1 MSRGIAIL
9 GSTGSIGHTALK
21 VVRAL
26 PDFHVAGIAAGRNV
40 ELVEEQIREFS
51 PKIVSVTD
59 EKEAKRLAKA
69 FPKVEVLFG
78 LHGASMVAETAGAET
93 VVAAISGSNGLEP
106 TFRAVQKGKRVALA
120 NKESLV
126 MAGRLLMET
135 ARRTGAE
142 ILPVDSE
149 HCAVFQCIKG
159 ESTSHVRKIILTASG
174 GALRDEPTGSISDAT
189 VEQVLAHPNWSMGRK
204 ITVDSATMTNKA
216 LEVIEAHYLFNVPID
231 KISVMIH
238 RESVVHSMVEFVDGS
253 LMAQLAE
260 TDMMLPVQYALTY
273 PVRVEGPMPSLD
285 LAKLNSL
292 TFSEPDAE
300 RYPCL
305 GMGREAAKTSEA
317 HVIAFNAANEAAV
330 TAFLEG
336 KISYGGIQRVIASV
350 LYATVQA
357 SPSSLEEII
366 SLHAGALREAE
377 KAVASTG
384 VRR

>member
-9 GSTGSIGHTALK
+9 GSTGSIGQTTLK

-26 PDFHVAGIAAGRNV
+26 PDFHVVGLAAGHHV

-51 PKIVSVTD
+51 PKIVSVTN
-59 EKEAKRLAKA
+59 EGEAKRLAGM
-69 FPKVEVLFG
+69 FPDVEVLHG
-78 LHGASMVAETAGAET
+78 LYGASLVAEAQGAET
-93 VVAAISGSNGLEP
+93 VVAAISGSDGLAP
-106 TFRAVQKGKRVALA
+106 TFRAVKKGKRVALA

-126 MAGRLLMET
+126 MAGRLLMDT
-135 ARRTGAE
+135 ARRTGAK

-159 ESTSHVRKIILTASG
+159 ESTKHIRRIILTASG
-174 GALRDEPTGSISDAT
+174 GALRDEPAGSLGDAT

-285 LAKLNSL
+285 LEKLNSL
-292 TFSEPDAE
+292 TFFEPDAG

-317 HVIAFNAANEAAV
+317 HMIAFNAANEAAA
-330 TAFLEG
+330 TAFLDG
-336 KISYGGIQRVIASV
+336 KISYGGIERVIASV
-350 LYATVQA
+350 LDSTVPA
-357 SPSSLEEII
+357 APSSLEEIL
-366 SLHAGALREAE
+366 SLHKGAQRQAE
-377 KAVASTG
+377 KVVASG
-384 VRR
+384 GIN

>member
-9 GSTGSIGHTALK
+9 GSTGSIGRTTLK

-26 PDFHVAGIAAGRNV
+26 PDFHVAGLAAGRHV

-59 EKEAKRLAKA
+59 EKEAKRLAKD
-69 FPKVEVLFG
+69 FPDVEVLYG
-78 LHGASMVAETAGAET
+78 LYGASLVAEAPEAET
-93 VVAAISGSNGLEP
+93 VVAAISGSEGLSP
-106 TFRAVQKGKRVALA
+106 TFRAVKKGKRVALA

-126 MAGRLLMET
+126 MAGRLMMET
-135 ARRTGAE
+135 ARRTGAKV
-142 ILPVDSE
+142 LPVDSE

-159 ESTSHVRKIILTASG
+159 ESANHVRRIILTASG
-174 GALRDEPTGSISDAT
+174 GALRDEPAGSLGDAA
-189 VEQVLAHPNWSMGRK
+189 VEKVLAHPNWSMGRK

-292 TFSEPDAE
+292 TFSEPDAG

-317 HVIAFNAANEAAV
+317 HIIAFNAANETAV
-330 TAFLEG
+330 AAFLG
-336 KISYGGIQRVIASV
+336 RRIPFGGIERVIASV
-350 LYATVQA
+350 LDSTVSVA
-357 SPSSLEEII
+357 PSGLEEIL

>member
-9 GSTGSIGHTALK
+9 GSTGSIGRTTLK

-26 PDFHVAGIAAGRNV
+26 PDFHVVGLAAGRHV
-40 ELVEEQIREFS
+40 ELVEKQIREFS
-51 PKIVSVTD
+51 PEIVSVTD
-59 EKEAKRLAKA
+59 EKEAKRLAKD
-69 FPKVEVLFG
+69 FPDVEVLYG
-78 LHGASMVAETAGAET
+78 LYGASLVAEAPEAET
-93 VVAAISGSNGLEP
+93 VVAAISGSEGLSP
-106 TFRAVQKGKRVALA
+106 TYRALKKGKRVALA

-126 MAGRLLMET
+126 MAGRLMMET
-135 ARRTGAE
+135 ARRTGAKV
-142 ILPVDSE
+142 LPVDSE
-149 HCAVFQCIKG
+149 HCAVFQCVKG
-159 ESTSHVRKIILTASG
+159 ESTNHVRRIILTASG
-174 GALRDEPTGSISDAT
+174 GALRDEPAGSLGDAA
-189 VEQVLAHPNWSMGRK
+189 VEKVLAHPNWSMGRK

-292 TFSEPDAE
+292 TFSEPDAG

-317 HVIAFNAANEAAV
+317 HVIAFNAANEVAV
-330 TAFLEG
+330 EGFLEG
-336 KISYGGIQRVIASV
+336 KLSYGSIEKVIAGV
-350 LYATVQA
+350 LKKTIPAR
-357 SPSSLEEII
+357 PSSLEEVM
-366 SLHAGALREAE
+366 SLHKIAIK
-377 KAVASTG
+377 KAHKVIESSG
-384 VRR
+384 KQS